1 MSKAFELTLV
11 GRGRAAGQAEPHL
24 KKLHSD
30 ARKHELQE
38 RGNQHDVPDGADG
51 DEHTLHHVLER

>member
-38 RGNQHDVPDGADG
+38 RGDQHDVPDGADG
-51 DEHTLHHVLER
+51 DEHTLHHMLER